1 MELFEIYPSVIAR
14 PLGANP
20 AGARQSADTVKKIA
34 SSGKERPSRNHSDVS
49 VADIFVI
56 YFSCSRRSPSVQPA
70 RSEPYKVTRTL
81 SLYAYTN
88 INKHPI

>member
-20 AGARQSADTVKKIA
+20 AGARQSSAMLEKIA
-34 SSGKERPSRNHSDVS
+34 SSGKERPSRNHSGLS
-49 VADIFVI
+49 VADIYVI
-56 YFSCSRRSPSVQPA
+56 YFSCSRRSPSAQPA

-81 SLYAYTN
+81 SLYSYTN

>member
-1 MELFEIYPSVIAR
+1 MELFEIYLFVIAK

-20 AGARQSADTVKKIA
+20 AGVRQSAAMLEKIA
-34 SSGKERPSRNHSDVS
+34 SSGKERLSRNHSDVS

-56 YFSCSRRSPSVQPA
+56 YFSCSRRSPSVQPV
-70 RSEPYKVTRTL
+70 RSEPCNITRTL
-81 SLYAYTN
+81 SLYSYTN

>member
-34 SSGKERPSRNHSDVS
+34 SSGKERLSRNHSDVS

-56 YFSCSRRSPSVQPA
+56 
-70 RSEPYKVTRTL
+70 
-81 SLYAYTN
+81 
-88 INKHPI
+88 